1 MTGADAT
8 TTNVAFGAPTDAATA
23 ALFTGAD
30 PALVHTELRA
40 ILEAAMVN
48 APRSL
53 QRRIGPSEL
62 GIECERC
69 LAHKL
74 AGTPERPEAA
84 WLPQIGSA
92 VHAWCEEV
100 FLGHEFTRAALGMPG
115 RYLPENRVTVG
126 TVNGV
131 EISGSTDVL
140 DIASGTV
147 VDWKVVGTT
156 TLKSAKAHGASLQYQ
171 RQAHLYGKGWE
182 DAGYT
187 VKSVLIYFLPR
198 NAMTLGAAYPW
209 QATYDRRVAE
219 GVLVRADGI
228 AKAIAALG
236 LDQVLAGLPE
246 HTFTGFSCK
255 KFATPNTTTDAPFG
269 DV

>member
-1 MTGADAT
+1 MSIDTL
-8 TTNVAFGAPTDAATA
+8 DAAVA
-23 ALFTGAD
+23 AQFTGTD
-30 PALVHTELRA
+30 PSTVAHELRS
-40 ILEAAMVN
+40 IVEAAIIN
-48 APRSL
+48 DPRSL
-53 QRRIGPSEL
+53 QTAIGPSGL
-62 GIECERC
+62 GNECDRC
-69 LAHKL
+69 LAHDL

-84 WLPQIGSA
+84 WLPFIGRA
-92 VHAWCEEV
+92 VHSTLEEI
-100 FLGHEFTRAALGMPG
+100 FLNHEYTRAALGMPG

-126 TVNGV
+126 TVGGV

-156 TLKSAKAHGASLQYQ
+156 TLKTAKAHGASLQYQ

-198 NAMTLGAAYPW
+198 NSQTLGAAYPW
-209 QATYDRRVAE
+209 QADYDRQVALDA
-219 GVLVRADGI
+219 LVRAN
-228 AKAIAALG
+228 AIADAITALG
-236 LDQVLAGLPE
+236 LEQVLAGMPE

-255 KFATPNTTTDAPFG
+255 KFATPTTNNDAPFG
-269 DV
+269 AL